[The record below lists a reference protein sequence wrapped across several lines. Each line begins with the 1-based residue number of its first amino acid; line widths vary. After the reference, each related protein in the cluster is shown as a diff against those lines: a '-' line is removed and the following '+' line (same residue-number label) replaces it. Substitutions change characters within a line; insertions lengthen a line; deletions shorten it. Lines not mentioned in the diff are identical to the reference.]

1 MKIVERFTRKAADE
15 LLYEIHIDDP
25 KTYTRPFT
33 IRIPLISPP
42 GFQLLPYDCH
52 EGNYMLGAVLGGERA
67 EDKAL
72 AEDAKKG
79 IFRERKGVQFNV
91 NAAAGAGTAAGEGGP
106 PAGPGTAA
114 GEGGPPAR

>member
-1 MKIVERFTRKAADE
+1 MKIVERFTRKAPDE
-15 LLYEIHIDDP
+15 LQYEIHIDDP
-25 KTYTRPFT
+25 KTYARAFT
-33 IRIPLISPP
+33 IRIPLISPA

-52 EGNYMLGAVLGGERA
+52 EGNYMLAAVLGGERA

-91 NAAAGAGTAAGEGGP
+91 NGPAAGT
-106 PAGPGTAA
+106 GTAA